1 MPAALSLFIQRGF
14 VMGKTPKTIY
24 KTNGVEVTLV
34 DTSKEVKK
42 AIEKLSKEALGA
54 SAKVIRKEL
63 RKDLPVYTKRFKNHI
78 ASWKFIDRKTGQ
90 PTLHIGF
97 YSWQKV
103 KKKGKLPSHASP
115 WWIEFGTNP
124 HIIQPKNAK
133 IMWYQNSFGTLVKH
147 PGQKA
152 QHLLRNTIQNNIDN
166 IRAAQEQYLDEISRI
181 MDIED
186 LKIKDTED
194 EESD

>member
-1 MPAALSLFIQRGF
+1 MAN
-14 VMGKTPKTIY
+14 TPKALY
-24 KTNGVEVTLV
+24 KTNGVEVTFI

-54 SAKVIRKEL
+54 SAKVIRKKL
-63 RKDLPVYTKRFKNHI
+63 RGDLPVRTKRLKNHI
-78 ASWKFIDRKTGQ
+78 ASWKFIDRDTGR

-97 YSWQKV
+97 YSWQMT

-133 IMWYQNSFGTLVKH
+133 IMWYQDSFGTLVNH
-147 PGQKA
+147 PGQRA
-152 QHLLRNTIQNNIDN
+152 SHLLRNTIQNNIDE
-166 IRAAQEQYLDEISRI
+166 IRAAQEKYLAEISRVLDVA
-181 MDIED
+181 DIRISE
-186 LKIKDTED
+186 TND
-194 EESD
+194 EEND